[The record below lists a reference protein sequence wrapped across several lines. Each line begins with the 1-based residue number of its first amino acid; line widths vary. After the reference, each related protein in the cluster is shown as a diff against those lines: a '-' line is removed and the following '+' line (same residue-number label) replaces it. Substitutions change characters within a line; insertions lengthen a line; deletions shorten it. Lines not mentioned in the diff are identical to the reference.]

1 LDIFCMFLHDSYEYV
16 SDLFE
21 MLTELN
27 TQDNTTSLLSF
38 EIATNIPPDQSQAP
52 SLT

>member
-1 LDIFCMFLHDSYEYV
+1 MFLHDSYKYV

-27 TQDNTTSLLSF
+27 TQGNTIFSLSF
-38 EIATNIPPDQSQAP
+38 EIAMNIPPGQSQAP
-52 SLT
+52 SLI